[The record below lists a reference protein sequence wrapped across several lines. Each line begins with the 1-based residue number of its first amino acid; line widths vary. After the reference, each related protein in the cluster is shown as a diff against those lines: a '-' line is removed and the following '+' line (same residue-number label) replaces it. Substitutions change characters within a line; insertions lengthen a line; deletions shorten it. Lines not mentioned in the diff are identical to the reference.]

1 MQETNNFYLRDNI
14 TELYKLFDNTKIEK
28 DLKLNELNNG
38 IRTKMS
44 GLDRNNMNL
53 IESTLK
59 KLIRSLNQD
68 GELSMDEK
76 VKPATFA

>member
-14 TELYKLFDNTKIEK
+14 TELYKLFDNSKIEK

-68 GELSMDEK
+68 GELSIEEK